1 MEDKYIGYLL
11 IVVIFIITTRDELK
25 GQKKIS
31 KEILIKASLK
41 ALLMNGIFYSVLYFI
56 ISVLSFNLYLIFIPP
71 FAYFGYQ
78 LIEKSEK

>member
-1 MEDKYIGYLL
+1 MEDKFIYFF
-11 IVVIFIITTRDELK
+11 IVVIFILSVRDELK
-25 GQKKIS
+25 GQKTIS
-31 KEILIKASLK
+31 KKILIKASLK

-71 FAYFGYQ
+71 LAYFGYQ

>member
-1 MEDKYIGYLL
+1 MEDKFIYLF
-11 IVVIFIITTRDELK
+11 IAVIFILTVRDELK
-25 GQKKIS
+25 GKKRIS
-31 KEILIKASLK
+31 KKILIKASLK

-78 LIEKSEK
+78 LLENSKK

>member
-1 MEDKYIGYLL
+1 MEDKFIYLF
-11 IVVIFIITTRDELK
+11 IAVIFILTVRDELK
-25 GQKKIS
+25 EKKRIS
-31 KEILIKASLK
+31 KKILIKACLK

-78 LIEKSEK
+78 LLEKSKK